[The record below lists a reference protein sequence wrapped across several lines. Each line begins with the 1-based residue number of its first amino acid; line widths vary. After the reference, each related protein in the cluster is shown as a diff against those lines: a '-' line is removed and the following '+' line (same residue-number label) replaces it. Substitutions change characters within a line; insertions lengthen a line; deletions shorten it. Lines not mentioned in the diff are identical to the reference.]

1 MNRFPHFAFISVL
14 LLLINFP
21 IDTATPER
29 PAITTFTAQT
39 ASAGIHFTHSNGA
52 TGKKYLPET
61 MGAGGLF
68 FDYDNDGNL
77 DIFLVNS
84 GSLLASEHDTATNA
98 LYKNSGDGTFT
109 DVTQMANVGGRGY
122 GMGCIAAD
130 YDNDGD
136 TDLYLTHFGENQLYR
151 NNGDGTFTDVT
162 VHAGVGD
169 ARWSVSA
176 SFGDFDLDGRLDLYI
191 ANYLDYTVETA
202 HDCYM
207 EGVHIYCSPH
217 EYQGVRDTL
226 YRNNGD
232 GTFTDVTEAAGVT
245 NQGKGLGVLFTDYNA
260 DGYPDIFVTNDTVED
275 FLYRNNGDG
284 TFTNVAN
291 DVGVAY
297 NADGRIT
304 GSMGIANGDYDND
317 GKLDLFVTNFSLEVN
332 SLFHNDGDGFY
343 TMKTFDAGLARPS
356 FAVLGFGTQFL
367 DCDNDGNLDLFV
379 ANGHV
384 WDNVELVNLNLVAK
398 QSCQLF
404 HNNGDG
410 GFNEISQEAGAFFS
424 SRLFARGTAVG
435 DYDNDGDAD
444 LLVTTCGGAP
454 ALLRNDATNHN
465 HWLQIKLIGTRS
477 NRAGIGAKV
486 RVQTENRT
494 QVREVTCGG
503 SYASDSA
510 HTLHFGLGDATT
522 VQTVK
527 VTWPSGHIQLLK
539 NARID
544 ETITI
549 IETP

>member
-191 ANYLDYTVETA
+191 ANYLDYTLETA

-343 TMKTFDAGLARPS
+343 TMTTFDAGLARPS

-384 WDNVELVNLNLVAK
+384 WDNVELVNPNLVAK
-398 QSCQLF
+398 QTCQLF

-477 NRAGIGAKV
+477 NRDGIGAKV